1 MGQSSMGLF
10 TMQSSPKKT
19 TSKTA
24 FGIQKRKIR
33 KRVGTRWCWIQQQP
47 STTTEGRN
55 VVGGFVTMVPPTRK
69 RLASTPSQRSASSS
83 TRKSANAGSKTP
95 ATKKNKS
102 TGSNHVT
109 TVTRPLSDLGFS
121 STKRPKYQIGTK
133 MLLDDSIYDKE
144 APAEVKGHYFV
155 YEISSICESGRTVTI
170 QYKNQVVRNGGNM
183 FRVYKEG
190 EDSQVCFLF
199 VRFVCLF
206 ISFVIW
212 IRSYKIID
220 CLCALSFLLNSS

>member
-1 MGQSSMGLF
+1 MG
-10 TMQSSPKKT
+10 
-19 TSKTA
+19 
-24 FGIQKRKIR
+24 R
-33 KRVGTRWCWIQQQP
+33 
-47 STTTEGRN
+47 
-55 VVGGFVTMVPPTRK
+55 FVTMVPPTWK
-69 RLASTPSQRSASSS
+69 RSALTPSQRSASSS

-95 ATKKNKS
+95 PTKNNKS

-155 YEISSICESGRTVTI
+155 YKISSICESGRTVTI

-220 CLCALSFLLNSS
+220 CLFALSFLLNSSSLCQWNKSWTPMTFGLKQMPGPTTRNNWSVNDWKGHKKPMKEKAPTPT